1 MMTDKDYAGITLELV
16 KMSLENITKVD
27 LGVVYL
33 DPNDITND
41 TNMIDLSSL
50 YNYYYEKIT
59 EKNLKKGEQA
69 SIVKNNEKSSNNSE
83 FLQRLREK
91 VVENSGDM
99 EPRVSALLLNMI
111 DTELKK

>member
-1 MMTDKDYAGITLELV
+1 MMTEKDYNAIALELV
-16 KMSLENITKVD
+16 KMSMDGGVIYPSLKDLENDETSKMD
-27 LGVVYL
+27 LA
-33 DPNDITND
+33 
-41 TNMIDLSSL
+41 SL

-59 EKNLKKGEQA
+59 EKILKKREHD

-99 EPRVSALLLNMI
+99 EPRVNTLLLNMI
-111 DTELKK
+111 DMELKK

>member
-1 MMTDKDYAGITLELV
+1 MMTEKDYNAIALELV

-27 LGVVYL
+27 LGDVYL

-59 EKNLKKGEQA
+59 ENNKQKVEHF
-69 SIVKNNEKSSNNSE
+69 SIVKNTEKSSNNSE

-99 EPRVSALLLNMI
+99 EPRVKTLLLNMI

>member
-1 MMTDKDYAGITLELV
+1 MMTDKDYNAVALELV

-27 LGVVYL
+27 LGDVYL

-59 EKNLKKGEQA
+59 ENNKQKVEHI
-69 SIVKNNEKSSNNSE
+69 SIVKNTEKSSNNSE

-99 EPRVSALLLNMI
+99 EPRVNTLLLNMI

>member
-1 MMTDKDYAGITLELV
+1 MDGHKDI
-16 KMSLENITKVD
+16 
-27 LGVVYL
+27 L
-33 DPNDITND
+33 D
-41 TNMIDLSSL
+41 MAFL

-59 EKNLKKGEQA
+59 KNDKQKVEHF
-69 SIVKNNEKSSNNSE
+69 STVKNMEKSSNNSE

-99 EPRVSALLLNMI
+99 EPRVSTLLLNMI

>member
-1 MMTDKDYAGITLELV
+1 MMTEKDYNAIALELV
-16 KMSLENITKVD
+16 KMSVENNEYPE
-27 LGVVYL
+27 LGRVYMDGHKDIL
-33 DPNDITND
+33 D
-41 TNMIDLSSL
+41 MAFL

-59 EKNLKKGEQA
+59 EKNLKKREQV

-99 EPRVSALLLNMI
+99 EPRVSTLLLNMI

>member
-1 MMTDKDYAGITLELV
+1 MMKDKDYAGITLELV
-16 KMSLENITKVD
+16 KMSLENIIKVD
-27 LGVVYL
+27 LGDVYL
-33 DPNDITND
+33 DTNDITND

-59 EKNLKKGEQA
+59 KNDKQKVEHF
-69 SIVKNNEKSSNNSE
+69 STVKNNEKSSNNSE

-99 EPRVSALLLNMI
+99 EPRVNTLLLNMI

>member
-16 KMSLENITKVD
+16 KMSVENNEYPE
-27 LGVVYL
+27 LGRVYIDGHKDIL
-33 DPNDITND
+33 D
-41 TNMIDLSSL
+41 MAFL

-59 EKNLKKGEQA
+59 EKNLKKREQV

-91 VVENSGDM
+91 IVENSGDM
-99 EPRVSALLLNMI
+99 EPRVNTLLLNMI

>member
-1 MMTDKDYAGITLELV
+1 MMTDKDYAGVTLELV

-27 LGVVYL
+27 LGGVYL
-33 DPNDITND
+33 NPNDIIND
-41 TNMIDLSSL
+41 TDMIDLSSL
-50 YNYYYEKIT
+50 YNYYYEKKT
-59 EKNLKKGEQA
+59 KNDKQKVEHF
-69 SIVKNNEKSSNNSE
+69 STVKNMEKSSNNSA

-99 EPRVSALLLNMI
+99 EPRVNTLLLNMI

>member
-16 KMSLENITKVD
+16 KMSLENIIKVD
-27 LGVVYL
+27 LGDVYL
-33 DPNDITND
+33 DTNDITND
-41 TNMIDLSSL
+41 TNMIDRSSL

-59 EKNLKKGEQA
+59 KNNKQKVEHF
-69 SIVKNNEKSSNNSE
+69 SIVKNTEKSSNNSE

-99 EPRVSALLLNMI
+99 EPRVNTLLLNMI

>member
-1 MMTDKDYAGITLELV
+1 MMTDKDYNGITLELV
-16 KMSLENITKVD
+16 KMSVENNEYPE
-27 LGVVYL
+27 LGRVYIDGHKDIL
-33 DPNDITND
+33 D
-41 TNMIDLSSL
+41 MAFL

-59 EKNLKKGEQA
+59 EKNKQKVEQA

-99 EPRVSALLLNMI
+99 EPRVNTLLLNMI

>member
-16 KMSLENITKVD
+16 KMSLDGGIIYPSLKDLENDETSK
-27 LGVVYL
+27 
-33 DPNDITND
+33 
-41 TNMIDLSSL
+41 MDLSSL

-59 EKNLKKGEQA
+59 KNDKQKVEHF
-69 SIVKNNEKSSNNSE
+69 STVKNMEKSSNNSD

-91 VVENSGDM
+91 IVENSGDM
-99 EPRVSALLLNMI
+99 EPRVSTLLLNMI

>member
-1 MMTDKDYAGITLELV
+1 MMTEKDYNAIALELV

-27 LGVVYL
+27 LGDVYL

-59 EKNLKKGEQA
+59 ENNKQKVEHF
-69 SIVKNNEKSSNNSE
+69 SIVKNTEKSSNNSE

-99 EPRVSALLLNMI
+99 EPRVNTLLLNMI

>member
-16 KMSLENITKVD
+16 KMSLENIIKVD
-27 LGVVYL
+27 LGGVYL
-33 DPNDITND
+33 DPNDVSND
-41 TNMIDLSSL
+41 GNMIDLSSL

-59 EKNLKKGEQA
+59 KNNKQKVEHF
-69 SIVKNNEKSSNNSE
+69 SIVKNTEKSSNNSE

-99 EPRVSALLLNMI
+99 EPRVNTLLLNMI

>member
-16 KMSLENITKVD
+16 KMSLKNIIKVD
-27 LGVVYL
+27 LGDVYL
-33 DPNDITND
+33 DTND
-41 TNMIDLSSL
+41 VSNDGNMIDLSSL

-59 EKNLKKGEQA
+59 EKNLKKREQV

-99 EPRVSALLLNMI
+99 EPRVNTLLLNMI
-111 DTELKK
+111 DAELKK